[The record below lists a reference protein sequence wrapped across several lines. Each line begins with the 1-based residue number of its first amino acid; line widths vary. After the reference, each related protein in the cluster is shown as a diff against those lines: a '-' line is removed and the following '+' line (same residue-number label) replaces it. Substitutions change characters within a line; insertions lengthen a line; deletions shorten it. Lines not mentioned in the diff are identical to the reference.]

1 VTRRRVASSSPSV
14 AYLDSSALVKLIAV
28 EAETAALRRELLR
41 WPRRVSSLLAAI
53 ELTRVARRLGPHAVP
68 LAQRVLA
75 GLDLLAIDQIAPA
88 AMQIGSNVLRSLDA
102 IHLATAASITAELGV
117 LITYDHRMLAD
128 GQSIGL
134 PMLSPQPLI
143 TDTP

>member
-1 VTRRRVASSSPSV
+1 MASGSSNV

-28 EAETAALRRELLR
+28 EAETAALRRELSR

-68 LAQRVLA
+68 LAQRVLG
-75 GLDLLAIDQIAPA
+75 GLDLLAIDPIAPA
-88 AMQIGSNVLRSLDA
+88 AMRIGSGVLRSLDA

-128 GQSIGL
+128 GQGFGL
-134 PMLSPQPLI
+134 PMLSPQP
-143 TDTP
+143 

>member
-1 VTRRRVASSSPSV
+1 
-14 AYLDSSALVKLIAV
+14 
-28 EAETAALRRELLR
+28 
-41 WPRRVSSLLAAI
+41 VSSLLAAV

-75 GLDLLAIDQIAPA
+75 GLDLLAMDPIAQA
-88 AMQIGSNVLRSLDA
+88 AMQIGSNALRSLDA

-117 LITYDHRMLAD
+117 LITYDHRMLGD

-134 PMLSPQPLI
+134 PMLSPQP
-143 TDTP
+143 

>member
-1 VTRRRVASSSPSV
+1 VASSSANV

-53 ELTRVARRLGPHAVP
+53 ELTRVARRLSPPAVP

-75 GLDLLAIDQIAPA
+75 GLDLLAIDPIAPA

-128 GQSIGL
+128 GQSVGL
-134 PMLSPQPLI
+134 PMLSPQP
-143 TDTP
+143 